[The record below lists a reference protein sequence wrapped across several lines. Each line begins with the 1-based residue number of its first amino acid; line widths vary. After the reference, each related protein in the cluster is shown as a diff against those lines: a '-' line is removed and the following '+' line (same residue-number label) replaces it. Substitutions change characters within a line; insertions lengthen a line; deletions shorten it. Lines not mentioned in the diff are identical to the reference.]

1 MDDEERRLSVFAAVQ
16 MTSGPDVG
24 RNLHVVEPLI
34 AAAVDRGAKVVLLP
48 ENFNFLGRR
57 DSDKR
62 EVAEQPGAGPTQDF
76 LATQAQRHGIV
87 LIGGT
92 QPLKA
97 AASDG
102 RVTNSCLV
110 YDAGGHCIARYDK
123 IHLFDVDV
131 PEKPGESYRESNHVA
146 RGDAVVTVDTP
157 CGRVGLSVCYD
168 MRFPELYRRLS
179 EAGAEVLVM
188 PAAFTVPTG
197 RAHWEVLLRSRAI
210 ENLCYVVAA
219 AQSGVHANG
228 RETYGDSLIVDFWG
242 RVLTRLPRGSGV
254 VTAAIDREAIARV
267 RREFPALA
275 NRVLNR

>member
-1 MDDEERRLSVFAAVQ
+1 MSVFAAVQ

-24 RNLHVVEPLI
+24 GNLSVAGRLI
-34 AAAVDRGAKVVLLP
+34 AAAVDQGAQVVLLP

-62 EVAEQPGAGPTQDF
+62 EVAEVAGAGPTQEF
-76 LATQAQRHGIV
+76 LATQAQRHRIV

-92 QPLKA
+92 QPLKSA
-97 AASDG
+97 AADG

-110 YDAGGHCIARYDK
+110 YDAGGNGIARYDK

-146 RGDAVVTVDTP
+146 PGSAVVTVDTP

-179 EAGAEVLVM
+179 EAGAEILVM

-197 RAHWEVLLRSRAI
+197 RAHWEVLLRARAI

-242 RVLTRLPRGSGV
+242 RVLARRPRGSGV
-254 VTAAIDREAIARV
+254 VTAAFDRDAIARV